1 MHLHI
6 FLLCIKKYLKRNGEF
21 NLDTRPKSNCKVQRL
36 TFSLLINFKTR
47 YVIQRQRRNM
57 NIRLLECSMFVST
70 SQVMQLAQ
78 TKREFL
84 QTLFLLKCTSAPSL
98 TISIMYRYMQH
109 FLQVWYFD
117 ASSIYR
123 FAEVPN
129 YFVKLLITIS

>member
-21 NLDTRPKSNCKVQRL
+21 NLDTRPKSNCKVHRL

-57 NIRLLECSMFVST
+57 NIRLLECSMFVYQSGNAI
-70 SQVMQLAQ
+70 SLDE
-78 TKREFL
+78 KGIL
-84 QTLFLLKCTSAPSL
+84 IDSFLLKCTSAPSL